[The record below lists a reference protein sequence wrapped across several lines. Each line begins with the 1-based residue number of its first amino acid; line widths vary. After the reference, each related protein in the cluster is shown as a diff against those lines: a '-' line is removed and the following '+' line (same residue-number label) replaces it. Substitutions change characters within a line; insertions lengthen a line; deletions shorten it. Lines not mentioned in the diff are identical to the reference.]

1 MKHAVLIICW
11 GENPPC
17 PSMHILT
24 GYIKL
29 QSFHHSLPGL
39 FLGAAFAQRNSKDE
53 ESSPSKQ
60 RAGKASAFYKSVDT
74 SKLSITLRE
83 KKKKK
88 STAYIGIYHGPFEL
102 PQWDMGG
109 MEILYESI

>member
-11 GENPPC
+11 GKNPPC
-17 PSMHILT
+17 PSTHILT

-29 QSFHHSLPGL
+29 QSFHHSPPGL

-53 ESSPSKQ
+53 ESSLSKQ
-60 RAGKASAFYKSVDT
+60 RAGSLL
-74 SKLSITLRE
+74 LSIKVLTFQSSVLLSLE
-83 KKKKK
+83 KKK